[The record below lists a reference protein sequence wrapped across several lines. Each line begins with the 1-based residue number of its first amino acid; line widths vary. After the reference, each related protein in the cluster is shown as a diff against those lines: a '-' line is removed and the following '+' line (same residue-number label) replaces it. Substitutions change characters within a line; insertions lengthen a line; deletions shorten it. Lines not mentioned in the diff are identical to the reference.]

1 MDPPL
6 HMKCDIREETVPLT
20 YGCKVYVL
28 FPLQYG
34 ILSLY
39 NELYSQNSF
48 VRFNANQE
56 LCNGQRN
63 LSVISVFALCS
74 DMPVLIDSFRARI
87 VRVATMCN

>member
-1 MDPPL
+1 MAVKSMSCFL
-6 HMKCDIREETVPLT
+6 HSMEFFYYIT
-20 YGCKVYVL
+20 
-28 FPLQYG
+28 
-34 ILSLY
+34 
-39 NELYSQNSF
+39 ELYSQNSF

>member
-56 LCNGQRN
+56 LCNGHRN